1 MSTQLIFKTPS
12 VPVSWGELIDKIT
25 ILEIK
30 EQSITNPIAVD
41 NVKNE
46 LHKLNDIAAPV
57 LALAPE
63 VRQLKDALVCIN
75 QELWNVEDELRLIEE
90 TQQFHEHFIQ
100 LARSVYRLND
110 QRARLKKEI
119 NKHLSSELTEEK
131 SYKGFAHS
139 NSQ

>member
-1 MSTQLIFKTPS
+1 MSTQLHFKTPL

-57 LALAPE
+57 LASVPE
-63 VRQLKDALVCIN
+63 VRQLKDALVCTN
-75 QELWNVEDELRLIEE
+75 QELWHVEDELRLIEE
-90 TQQFHEHFIQ
+90 TQQFDEHFIQ

-110 QRARLKKEI
+110 QRARLKKEM
-119 NKHLSSELTEEK
+119 NNHLSSELTEEK
-131 SYKGFAHS
+131 SYKNLAHT